1 MEEKKEEFQLWDLVW
16 AKVRGHPRWPGIV
29 VGIIDCTGD
38 KKPLP
43 YRVAFIGD
51 KTTASLQTKDMELY
65 KGINL
70 IPVNEK
76 KKKVRAALVYA
87 EKLFNKQMTLSD
99 YILYHIATYS
109 SEGDASVLQDC
120 VVNFRVN
127 SLIAYINRQLNVL
140 VTENRYALIPL
151 LINKV
156 ITLHSSE
163 DIVHKIKSNE
173 ELRTKVRNDITS
185 VKAYTKGE
193 SMPKL
198 DIVKLHTECDKLLSI
213 LKE

>member
-1 MEEKKEEFQLWDLVW
+1 MQS
-16 AKVRGHPRWPGIV
+16 
-29 VGIIDCTGD
+29 TN
-38 KKPLP
+38 LP
-43 YRVAFIGD
+43 
-51 KTTASLQTKDMELY
+51 
-65 KGINL
+65 
-70 IPVNEK
+70 
-76 KKKVRAALVYA
+76 
-87 EKLFNKQMTLSD
+87 
-99 YILYHIATYS
+99 
-109 SEGDASVLQDC
+109 C